1 MEPGTILLISGL
13 ALLAILVVLVLI
25 VLVRTLTFS
34 SAKEQTE
41 PITLAEVDGRTVAE
55 HLGLA
60 VQLKTIANQDPS
72 KIDPKPFEGFH
83 RLLKRLYPQAHDR
96 LKCEVINKYTLLYT
110 WLGTN
115 PELDPIMLTSHI
127 DVVPAEEGENS
138 GWTHPPFSGVIED
151 GFVWG
156 RGTMDCKYGIIGIM
170 EAVSNLLKAGYI
182 PERTVYLGF
191 GHDEEVSGI
200 YGAKAMA
207 ETLEARGVHLACLL
221 DEGGSVTQGML
232 TGVNVPAGL
241 IGISEKGVISLKL
254 STRTDG
260 GHSSTPPAN
269 TSIGM
274 LSLAIAALEA
284 EQFPAHLEVITF
296 LMSYFGKFL
305 PFTQRM
311 AFANTWLFG
320 GMLKRK
326 LSLAHTTNAMIR
338 TTTAPTIFHSGHT
351 ENVLPANAEAVV
363 NFRILPGDT
372 LRSVYERVVAVVDD
386 DRIQISPN
394 HADTLESDYGWDPTP
409 VADTS
414 SPEFIELTNLIE
426 AVFPGAVA
434 APFLMLGATDAR
446 HYAPICQNAFRFSPM
461 VITKDELK
469 CVHGVNER
477 LSLENCARMVAF
489 YVAYI
494 ERMAGTTSEPLP
506 EVVE

>member
-1 MEPGTILLISGL
+1 MEIGTILLISGL
-13 ALLAILVVLVLI
+13 AILAILVVLVLI
-25 VLVRTLTFS
+25 VLVRTFTFS
-34 SAKEQTE
+34 SPKERTE
-41 PITLAEVDGRTVAE
+41 PIALAEIDGQSVAE

-60 VQLKTIANQDPS
+60 VQFRTIANQDQS

-83 RLLKRLYPQAHDR
+83 RLLKRLYPQLHDR
-96 LKCEVINKYTLLYT
+96 LKSEVINKYSLLYT

-138 GWTHPPFSGVIED
+138 GWTYPPFSGVIEE

-170 EAVSNLLKAGYI
+170 EAVTNLLKAGHI
-182 PERTVYLGF
+182 PERTIYLGF

-207 ETLEARGVHLACLL
+207 DTLEARGVHLACLI

-241 IGISEKGVISLKL
+241 IGISEKGVLSLKL

-260 GHSSTPPAN
+260 GHSSMPPAN

-296 LMSYFGKFL
+296 LMSYFGKYL
-305 PFTQRM
+305 PFSQRM

-326 LSLAHTTNAMIR
+326 LSLSHTTNAMIR

-351 ENVLPANAEAVV
+351 ENVLPADAEAVV

-372 LRSVYERVVAVVDD
+372 LRSIYERVVAVVDE
-386 DRIQISPN
+386 DRIEIKPN

-409 VADTS
+409 VADTT
-414 SPEFIELTNLIE
+414 SPEFVELTNLIE

-434 APFLMLGATDAR
+434 APFLMMGATDAR
-446 HYAPICQNAFRFSPM
+446 YYTRICQNAFRFSPM
-461 VITKDELK
+461 VINKDDLK
-469 CVHGVNER
+469 CVHGINER

-489 YVAYI
+489 YMSFI
-494 ERMAGTTSEPLP
+494 ERMAGIINESLP
-506 EVVE
+506 DLVE